1 MSDLGLIV
9 TMGASVYLLR
19 LAGLSLPAVTIPP
32 DWERALRFIPVS
44 LIAALV
50 VISLAGNDR
59 TGWEGPVAVAIGAAV
74 VFRTGKMWTCIAGG
88 LIAYWLLRL
97 V

>member
-9 TMGASVYLLR
+9 TMGAGVYLLR

-44 LIAALV
+44 LISALV

-59 TGWEGPVAVAIGAAV
+59 TGWEGVAAVAVGAV
-74 VFRTGKMWTCIAGG
+74 VVHRTRKMWTCIASG

>member
-1 MSDLGLIV
+1 MSDLGLIL
-9 TMGASVYLLR
+9 TMGSGVYLLR

-44 LIAALV
+44 LISALV
-50 VISLAGNDR
+50 VISLAGNGH
-59 TGWEGPVAVAIGAAV
+59 TGWEGAAAVAIGAAV
-74 VFRTGKMWTCIAGG
+74 VLRSGKMWTCIASG
-88 LIAYWLLRL
+88 LIAYWLLRF